1 MKKLILASTA
11 LVALAGAAAAEVKIS
26 GSAELG
32 LIGGD
37 SISNDV
43 VTADVVTADDAT
55 QFHTDVDVSFAM
67 SGEADNGLTFGV
79 SVDLDEAGKLGGT
92 DGDQDYA
99 IFLAYGGA
107 KLTVGDTDGA
117 FDAALQE
124 VALGKGT
131 INDVETSYFGYSGNS
146 GLDGLGDAGREG
158 AGQIATLSYSAA
170 SFTGYA
176 SVELD
181 DRANNAG
188 DPIYGVGVKYNA
200 ELAGLALGVG
210 LGYQTVADANGAVA
224 GDQGVS
230 ITGLSVDT
238 TLANGIKA
246 AVNYTSTDVDGAAEK
261 QTYIGVG
268 AAYTM
273 NAITVAGSYGM
284 TDNVGGV
291 KNAENKGFALTGAY
305 DLGGGLVAKAGYA
318 DSERKTAAG
327 VKTDLTQWTLGLAMS
342 F

>member
-32 LIGGD
+32 LVGGETGNVK
-37 SISNDV
+37 SP
-43 VTADVVTADDAT
+43 A
-55 QFHTDVDVSFAM
+55 QFHTDVDVKFSM
-67 SGEADNGLTFGV
+67 SGEADNGLSFGT

-92 DGDQDYA
+92 TGDQDYS
-99 IFLAYGGA
+99 IFVAYGGA

-124 VALGKGT
+124 IALGKGT
-131 INDVETSYFGYSGNS
+131 INDIETTHAGYNGNS
-146 GLDGLGDAGREG
+146 GLDGVTAGGTREG

-181 DRANNAG
+181 DSTSNAG
-188 DPIYGVGVKYNA
+188 DPIYGIGAKYNA

-210 LGYQTVADANGAVA
+210 VGYQTTADANGSVA
-224 GDQGVS
+224 GDQDYSIYGV
-230 ITGLSVDT
+230 SVDT
-238 TLANGIKA
+238 TFANGIKA
-246 AVNYTSTDVDGAAEK
+246 AVNYSSQSRKVWAEDE
-261 QTYIGVG
+261 TYIGLG
-268 AAYTM
+268 AAYSM
-273 NAITVAGSYGM
+273 NALTVAANYGM
-284 TDNVGGV
+284 KDNVAGV
-291 KNAENKGFALTGAY
+291 KDSKASGFAVTGAY

-318 DSERKTAAG
+318 DGETEVG
-327 VKTDLTQWTLGLAMS
+327 NTKTDSSAWSLGLAMS